1 MRYWATGLIL
11 FWSFLTFG
19 QTTFKQSEQRF
30 KRYLIT
36 DSLKAMQQLEFQR
49 KHQHSA
55 EEKVR
60 YQLHLAEYHYQLN
73 RLEQAE
79 QLLAK
84 VKEMIGSNDV
94 ESKGEYV
101 RILSLIHTKRN
112 DFAKSG
118 KLINS
123 FLRKHKQLPPDLK
136 INLQLNNCENDI
148 ALGSYQQSKK
158 RAMAGYKVFRRSP
171 SELSDATKIRLLA
184 SLYNSNYYAAE
195 YDSALYYLYQSEP
208 YLKEGTVEKAGFYSR
223 VAIVNTIL
231 HKQQKAIF
239 YLRKSIAIFEKA
251 NVPVQLAFA
260 WYNLGVSYKEVN
272 EDKAITCFRKALKI
286 AKTAGN
292 DQVMGYAL
300 QDLGDLC
307 LNRKE
312 YGLARKYNLEA
323 LDVLQKAANDRGI
336 VNVLLN
342 LGRAEYETGQYDS
355 ALNYL
360 KEALSMTEDSEDIA
374 ALEYCYEYLYK
385 TYERMGDF
393 RSAHRFYKL
402 YAESQRRIFRQE
414 SRNHIEKLNIQ
425 YGVRVK
431 EATNKLLRKQVVLK
445 NNKIAA
451 ESTVKWLLGGLLVV
465 AFGIIFLT
473 RRALIQRSR
482 LKELEL
488 QLVQSELKASEQDKA
503 HAVSE
508 LEQVKQQLISKN
520 ALISELNKL
529 VVENEQS
536 LISRDQLSQ
545 LATNESDWVQFLAK
559 LQILFPNFSDNL
571 KKQHPQLSNNEFR
584 LAALIRLNLSD
595 KEISELLFI
604 EISSV
609 KKAKHRLKQKFLL
622 ETGDK
627 LDVYLG
633 QF

>member
-1 MRYWATGLIL
+1 MRYWGIGLIL

-19 QTTFKQSEQRF
+19 QTTFIESEQRF
-30 KRYLIT
+30 KRYLLT
-36 DSLKAMQQLEFQR
+36 DSLKALRLLEFQR
-49 KHQHSA
+49 EHLRSA
-55 EEKVR
+55 NEKVR
-60 YQLHLAEYHYQLN
+60 YQLHFAEYHYQLN
-73 RLEQAE
+73 RLDQAE
-79 QLLAK
+79 QLLSKAREK
-84 VKEMIGSNDV
+84 IGLNDV
-94 ESKGEYV
+94 ELEGEYI
-101 RILSLIHTKRN
+101 RILSLIRTKQN
-112 DFAKSG
+112 DFAKSNE
-118 KLINS
+118 LIS
-123 FLRKHKQLPPDLK
+123 RFLRKHKKLPLDLK
-136 INLQLNNCENDI
+136 TNLQLNNCENDL
-148 ALGSYQQSKK
+148 ALGRYQQSQK
-158 RAMAGYKVFRRSP
+158 RALIGYSIFRHSP
-171 SELSDATKIRLLA
+171 SELSNATKIRVLA

-195 YDSALYYLYQSEP
+195 YDSALYYVYQSEP
-208 YLKEGTVEKAGFYSR
+208 YLKDGTVEKAGFYSR

-231 HKQQKAIF
+231 HKQKEAIR

-272 EDKAITCFRKALKI
+272 EDKALTCFRKALKI
-286 AKTAGN
+286 AKKAGN

-312 YGLARKYNLEA
+312 YQLAQKYNLEA
-323 LDVLQKAANDRGI
+323 LEILKNAGNDRGI

-342 LGRAEYETGQYDS
+342 LGRAEYETGQYDR
-355 ALNYL
+355 ALDYL
-360 KEALSMTEDSEDIA
+360 KEALSMTENSEDIA
-374 ALEYCYEYLYK
+374 VLEYCYEYLYK

-393 RSAHRFYKL
+393 RSAHRYHKL
-402 YAESQRRIFRQE
+402 FAESQRKIIRQE
-414 SRNHIEKLNIQ
+414 SRNNIEKLNIQ

-431 EATNKLLRKQVVLK
+431 EATNKLLRRQVVLK
-445 NNKIAA
+445 NKKIAA
-451 ESTVKWLLGGLLVV
+451 ESTAKWLLGGLLVI
-465 AFGIIFLT
+465 AFGAIFLT

-488 QLVQSELKASEQDKA
+488 QLVQSELKASELDKA

-508 LEQVKQQLISKN
+508 LDQVKQQLISKN
-520 ALISELNKL
+520 ALIGELNKL

-609 KKAKHRLKQKFLL
+609 KKAKHRLKQKFQL

-627 LDVYLG
+627 LDAYLG